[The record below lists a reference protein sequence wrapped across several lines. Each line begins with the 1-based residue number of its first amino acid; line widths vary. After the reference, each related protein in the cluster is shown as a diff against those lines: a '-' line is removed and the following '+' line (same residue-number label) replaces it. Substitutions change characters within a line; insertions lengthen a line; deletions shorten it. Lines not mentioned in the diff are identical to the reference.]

1 METVQSKYEAVIG
14 LEVHAQLLTKSKIFC
29 GCSTK
34 FGASPNT
41 QTCPVCLGLPGVLPV
56 LNREGVNFAVM
67 MAHATH
73 CRIERLCRC
82 ARKNYFYPDLPKGY
96 QISQYEQPLATGGY
110 VEIDRDGGTKR
121 IGLTRIHMDEGSFRC
136 DANVSVRVTGVR
148 RFRKKADVNDMKG
161 LRLVEKTNEYEIK
174 RQSD

>member
-1 METVQSKYEAVIG
+1 MQSQGIPKPVRDDRESIFRMKEKYEAVIG

-56 LNREGVNFAVM
+56 LNREVVNFAVM

-73 CRIERLCRC
+73 CRIEPLCRF
-82 ARKNYFYPDLPKGY
+82 ARKNYFYPDLPEGY
-96 QISQYEQPLATGGY
+96 QISQYDLPISPGVYIEIEAEGG
-110 VEIDRDGGTKR
+110 I
-121 IGLTRIHMDEGSFRC
+121 
-136 DANVSVRVTGVR
+136 
-148 RFRKKADVNDMKG
+148 KK
-161 LRLVEKTNEYEIK
+161 I
-174 RQSD
+174 